1 LDEGMT
7 ILGVEKV
14 NGANTSYFTCNVV
27 GTLVKKNIGCSLTLA
42 FTNFANTLKQCQK
55 KKIVESVYE

>member
-1 LDEGMT
+1 MT

-27 GTLVKKNIGCSLTLA
+27 G
-42 FTNFANTLKQCQK
+42 NTCQEEHWLLSNLGIHKLCKLLKTMLK